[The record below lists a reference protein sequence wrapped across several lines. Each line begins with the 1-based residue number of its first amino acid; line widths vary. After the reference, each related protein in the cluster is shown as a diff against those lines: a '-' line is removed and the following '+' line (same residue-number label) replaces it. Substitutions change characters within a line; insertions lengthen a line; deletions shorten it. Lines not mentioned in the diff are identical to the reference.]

1 MAIVRLEDV
10 WKGYRLYRRP
20 ADRLKEVFLRR
31 PLHETFWALMEVSL
45 AVASGETFGI
55 VGENGAGKSTL
66 LKVIA
71 GTSNPTRGRRV
82 VTGRA
87 AALLELGGAFHPE
100 LSGRENVFL
109 MAAVHGVPKDRYPD
123 YLRAVQDFS
132 ELDDAT
138 LDRPVK
144 TYSSGMGVRLA
155 YSCVTAV
162 EPEILVVDEALSV
175 GDLHFQKKSLDRMQ
189 QFAARGVTIVFC
201 SHNLYQVK
209 SLCERAAWIHEGRIR
224 AMGPAESVITHYE
237 AYQLE
242 RSGGGE
248 AERPG
253 VAQGQRARQGDAV
266 PPVRIGE
273 VSLRGS
279 DGKVRNEFDSFDPL
293 HIRVDLDTVK
303 RGVPFHVGVAISR
316 GAREN
321 VFGTSSHFEGGP
333 GPFLSGAC
341 SRVTLVIPELYL
353 LSGKYQVSV
362 YVLDDTGLHVYDLA
376 EGILPFTV
384 FNRRQEV
391 GIAYMPYAWRV
402 EEG

>member
-1 MAIVRLEDV
+1 MRVIELNGV

-20 ADRLKEVFLRR
+20 ADRLRELFVRR
-31 PLHETFWALMEVSL
+31 PLHETVWALTDVSM
-45 AVASGETFGI
+45 AVEEGETFGI

-71 GTSNPTRGRRV
+71 GTANPSRGECRV
-82 VTGRA
+82 QGRA
-87 AALLELGGAFHPE
+87 SALLELGGAFHPE
-100 LSGRENVFL
+100 LSGRENVVM
-109 MAAVHGVPKDRYPD
+109 MAAVHGVPREDYGA
-123 YLRAVQDFS
+123 YLRAVQAFS

-162 EPEILVVDEALSV
+162 EPQILVVDEALSV
-175 GDLHFQKKSLDRMQ
+175 GDLHFQKKSLDRMR
-189 QFAARGVTIVFC
+189 QFAERGVTIVFC

-209 SLCERAAWIHEGRIR
+209 SLCQRAAWIHQGRIR
-224 AMGPAESVITHYE
+224 VMGPAETVITHYE

-242 RSGGGE
+242 RSGAGAEGGVVRGR
-248 AERPG
+248 RP
-253 VAQGQRARQGDAV
+253 RQGDAV

-273 VSLRGS
+273 VSLRGP
-279 DGKVRNEFDSFDPL
+279 DGAVREEFHSFEPL
-293 HIRVDLDTVK
+293 HVQVELEALQP
-303 RGVPFHVGVAISR
+303 GVPFHVGVAILR

-333 GPFLSGAC
+333 GPFRSGDC
-341 SRVTLVIPELYL
+341 RRVTLRIPELHL
-353 LSGKYQVSV
+353 LSGKYRLSV

-376 EGILPFTV
+376 EDILPFTV
-384 FNRRQEV
+384 YNRRQEF
-391 GIAYMPYAWRV
+391 GIAYMPYAWSV
-402 EEG
+402 E

>member
-1 MAIVRLEDV
+1 MSVIELQDV

-20 ADRLKEVFLRR
+20 ADRLKEVFVRR
-31 PLHETFWALMEVSL
+31 PLHETIWALMEVSL
-45 AVASGETFGI
+45 AVEAGETFGI

-71 GTSNPTRGRRV
+71 GTSNPTRGTRQV
-82 VTGRA
+82 QGRT

-109 MAAVHGVPKDRYPD
+109 MAAVHGIPKDQYAD
-123 YLRAVQDFS
+123 YLRAVQAFA

-138 LDRPVK
+138 LERPVK

-189 QFAARGVTIVFC
+189 QFAKRGVTIVFC

-209 SLCERAAWIHEGRIR
+209 SLCRRAAWIHEGRIR
-224 AMGPAESVITHYE
+224 SMGPAETVITHYE

-242 RSGGGE
+242 RSGLPE
-248 AERPG
+248 DAAQP
-253 VAQGQRARQGDAV
+253 VAHGQRPRGGDSV

-273 VSLRGS
+273 VSLRGA
-279 DGKVRNEFDSFDPL
+279 DGRVRNEFDSFEAL
-293 HIRVDLDTVK
+293 HVRVDVETL
-303 RGVPFHVGVAISR
+303 RPGVAFHVGVAITR
-316 GAREN
+316 GAQEN

-333 GPFLSGAC
+333 GPLRSGECRRA
-341 SRVTLVIPELYL
+341 TLVIPELYL
-353 LSGKYQVSV
+353 LSGKYQLNV

-384 FNRRQEV
+384 FNRRQEF
-391 GIAYMPYAWRV
+391 GIAYMPYAWEV
-402 EEG
+402 E